1 MWDSWRVLPALQLS
15 KSDSAAVALSPSWLI
30 VLVKFTNHNRWVLTF
45 WERDGS
51 PARAKMS
58 SVIFTNIYILSTV
71 HYIQYIARIAR
82 INFFLGKPKC
92 DTAIWAAEF
101 FFGCVQYYFNN
112 SATAPTDKSLFE
124 QMPLN
129 TSSPSSRLSTMVLL
143 SPKSLVT
150 LLVLSTTLWLN
161 VLAFVSPSPFCSSRT
176 SVSARAS
183 SRDDLEY
190 LPLSK
195 NDIVRL
201 SQMRDRHITI
211 PILIL
216 DPLLPGQCLELASS
230 DDRKFQELV
239 NYVLSSQQQQK
250 EIGMIGL
257 NPHTGRPLNLGVRSL
272 SSFLLSCGHA
282 RNVRISQYLLYDH
295 CRLHVPWQNTK
306 SSWILIMET

>member
-1 MWDSWRVLPALQLS
+1 
-15 KSDSAAVALSPSWLI
+15 
-30 VLVKFTNHNRWVLTF
+30 
-45 WERDGS
+45 
-51 PARAKMS
+51 
-58 SVIFTNIYILSTV
+58 
-71 HYIQYIARIAR
+71 
-82 INFFLGKPKC
+82 
-92 DTAIWAAEF
+92 
-101 FFGCVQYYFNN
+101 
-112 SATAPTDKSLFE
+112 
-124 QMPLN
+124 
-129 TSSPSSRLSTMVLL
+129 MVLL

-176 SVSARAS
+176 SVPARAS

-257 NPHTGRPLNLGVRSL
+257 NPHTGRPLNLGVRIFYPL
-272 SSFLLSCGHA
+272 FLFHMDMRVMYVSHNTYYMIIVGYMFLD
-282 RNVRISQYLLYDH
+282 RTQSQ
-295 CRLHVPWQNTK
+295 VGF
-306 SSWILIMET
+306 